1 MQINNTVHC
10 RTYNDRKQEKQSFK
24 ESNFSNQPI
33 NAIDKLRIKKIL
45 TSIIF

>member
-1 MQINNTVHC
+1 MQINNTVDC
-10 RTYNDRKQEKQSFK
+10 RTYYYRKQEKQSFK
-24 ESNFSNQPI
+24 ESHLSNQPI